1 MTTIHQ
7 LANSLGDAREQ
18 QGLSVTDLAARS
30 GVARAALYRFA
41 KDGDIRLTTFLA
53 MADTLGLDVVLAPR
67 AVSTS
72 LQASVSVGSM
82 AAAHP
87 VSQPPAPAGP
97 MSAVD
102 SRLSEMKA
110 KLSRSGAP

>member
-7 LANSLGDAREQ
+7 LATSLGDAREQ
-18 QGLSVTDLAARS
+18 QGLTVTDLAARS

-53 MADTLGLDVVLAPR
+53 LADTLGLDVVLAPK

-72 LQASVSVGSM
+72 LQASVSVSPI
-82 AAAHP
+82 AAAHL
-87 VSQPPAPAGP
+87 VNQTPAGAL
-97 MSAVD
+97 SSVD
-102 SRLSEMKA
+102 ARLSEMRA